1 MSKIAVITDTHTGV
15 KNGSDIFLNYAER
28 FYEEVFFPYCKENGI
43 TQILHLGDYFD
54 HRRFANIKV
63 LARNRSMFIDR
74 LREEGMTM
82 DLIPGN
88 HDVFYKNTNNL
99 NSLTEILSHYDD
111 VIKLHMDPTVVSY
124 DGLDIGLLPWIN
136 EENYEECIDFIKSV
150 KAPFLG
156 GHLELAGFD
165 MMKGVQASSHGM
177 ASDIFSRFELVMSGH
192 YHTKS
197 AKGNIH
203 YLGTPYELTWADCD
217 DPKYFHVIDTKTREL
232 TPVRNKITIYNR
244 MRYDDVA
251 SSDDV
256 AAELKKIDFDS
267 VSGSYIKVV
276 VVNKKNPFLFDKYI
290 DEIVARNPFDLKIV
304 ENFDEYLSDN
314 VGEESLEL
322 TDTIT
327 LLNTYVD
334 SVQTDLDRDRIKN
347 KLQELYVEAQT
358 LDAL

>member
-28 FYEEVFFPYCKENGI
+28 FYEEVFFPYCKKNGI
-43 TQILHLGDYFD
+43 TKILHLGDYFD
-54 HRRFANIKV
+54 HRRFANFKV
-63 LARNRSMFIDR
+63 LARNREMFINR
-74 LREEGMTM
+74 LREHGMTM

-88 HDVFYKNTNNL
+88 HDTYYKNTNDL

-111 VIKLHMDPTVVSY
+111 VINLHMDPTVVSY
-124 DGLDIGLLPWIN
+124 DDLDIALLPWIN
-136 EENYEECIDFIKSV
+136 EQNYEACIDFVKTV

-156 GHLELAGFD
+156 GHLELAGFE
-165 MMKGVQASSHGM
+165 MMKGVQAQGHGM
-177 ASDIFSRFELVMSGH
+177 SSDIFSRFETVMSGH

-197 AKGNIH
+197 TKENIH

-244 MRYDDVA
+244 MRYDDA
-251 SSDDV
+251 GFSDDV
-256 AAELKKIDFDS
+256 EAELNKIDFDS
-267 VSGSYIKVV
+267 VAASYIKVV

-290 DEIVARNPFDLKIV
+290 DRIVARNPFDLKIV

-314 VGEESLEL
+314 VDETGLEL

-334 SVQTDLDRDRIKN
+334 SVQTDLNRDRIKS
-347 KLQELYVEAQT
+347 KLQELYVEAQS
-358 LDAL
+358 LDAI

>member
-28 FYEEVFFPYCKENGI
+28 FYEEVFFPYCKKNGI
-43 TQILHLGDYFD
+43 TRILHLGDYFD
-54 HRRFANIKV
+54 HRRFANFKV
-63 LARNRSMFIDR
+63 LARNREMFINR
-74 LREEGMTM
+74 LREHGMTM

-88 HDVFYKNTNNL
+88 HDTYYKNTNDL

-111 VIKLHMDPTVVSY
+111 VIKLHMDPTVVRY
-124 DGLDIGLLPWIN
+124 DDLDIALLPWIN
-136 EENYEECIDFIKSV
+136 EQNHEACIDFVKSV

-156 GHLELAGFD
+156 GHLELAGFE
-165 MMKGVQASSHGM
+165 MMKGVQAQGHGM
-177 ASDIFSRFELVMSGH
+177 SSDIFSRFETVISGH

-197 AKGNIH
+197 TKGNIH

-217 DPKYFHVIDTKTREL
+217 DPKYFHVIDTETREL
-232 TPVRNKITIYNR
+232 TPIRNKITIYNR
-244 MRYDDVA
+244 MRYDDA
-251 SSDDV
+251 ESSEDV
-256 AAELKKIDFDS
+256 EAELDKIDFDS
-267 VSGSYIKVV
+267 VASSYIKVV

-290 DEIVARNPFDLKIV
+290 DRIVARNPFDLKIV

-314 VGEESLEL
+314 VDETGLEL

-334 SVQTDLDRDRIKN
+334 SVQTDLNRDRIKS
-347 KLQELYVEAQT
+347 KLQELYVEAQS
-358 LDAL
+358 LDAI

>member
-1 MSKIAVITDTHTGV
+1 MSKIAVITDTHTGI

-43 TQILHLGDYFD
+43 SRILHLGDYFD
-54 HRRFANIKV
+54 HRRFANFKV
-63 LARNRSMFIDR
+63 LARNREMFINR

-88 HDVFYKNTNNL
+88 HDTYYKNTSDL

-111 VIKLHMDPTVVSY
+111 VINLHMDPAVVNY
-124 DGLDIGLLPWIN
+124 DGLDVALIPWIN
-136 EENYEECIDFIKSV
+136 EQNYEACIDFVKTV

-156 GHLELAGFD
+156 GHLELQGFE
-165 MMKGVQASSHGM
+165 MMKGVQAQGHGM
-177 ASDIFSRFELVMSGH
+177 SADIFSRFETVMTGH

-197 AKGNIH
+197 TKGNIH
-203 YLGTPYELTWADCD
+203 YLGTPYELTWADAD
-217 DPKYFHVIDTKTREL
+217 DAKYFHVIDTDTREL
-232 TPVRNKITIYNR
+232 TPVRNNITIYNR
-244 MRYDDVA
+244 MRYDDA
-251 SSDDV
+251 SYSDDV
-256 AAELKKIDFDS
+256 EAELDKIDFDR

-290 DEIVARNPFDLKIV
+290 DRIVARNPFDLKIV
-304 ENFDEYLSDN
+304 ENFNEYLSEN
-314 VGEESLEL
+314 VDEGALEL

-347 KLQELYVEAQT
+347 KLQELYVEAQS

>member
-1 MSKIAVITDTHTGV
+1 MSKIAVLTDTHTGV

-28 FYEEVFFPYCKENGI
+28 FYEEVFFPYCKEHGI
-43 TQILHLGDYFD
+43 SQILHLGDYFD

-63 LARNRSMFIDR
+63 LARNRGMFIDR

-88 HDVFYKNTNNL
+88 HDVFYKNTNDL

-111 VIKLHMDPTVVSY
+111 VIKLHMDPTVVTY
-124 DGLDIGLLPWIN
+124 DGLDVALLPWIN
-136 EENYEECIDFIKSV
+136 EENYDECIDFIKTV

-156 GHLELAGFD
+156 GHLELAGFE
-165 MMKGVQASSHGM
+165 MMKGVQAQGHGM
-177 ASDIFSRFELVMSGH
+177 IADPFSRFETVMSGH

-197 AKGNIH
+197 TKGNVH

-217 DPKYFHVIDTKTREL
+217 DPKYFHVIDTETRDL
-232 TPVRNKITIYNR
+232 TPIRNKITIYNR
-244 MRYDDVA
+244 MRYDDA
-251 SSDDV
+251 GAGDDV
-256 AAELKKIDFDS
+256 QAELDKIDFDL
-267 VSGSYIKVV
+267 VAASYIKVV

-290 DEIVARNPFDLKIV
+290 DQIVARNPFDLKIV

-314 VGEESLEL
+314 VDETALEL

-334 SVQTDLDRDRIKN
+334 SVQTDLDRDRIKSR
-347 KLQELYVEAQT
+347 LQELYVEAQS

>member
-28 FYEEVFFPYCKENGI
+28 FYEEVFFPYCKKNGI
-43 TQILHLGDYFD
+43 TKILHLGDYFD
-54 HRRFANIKV
+54 HRRFANFKV
-63 LARNRSMFIDR
+63 LARNREMFINR
-74 LREEGMTM
+74 LREHGMTM

-88 HDVFYKNTNNL
+88 HDTYYKNTNDL

-111 VIKLHMDPTVVSY
+111 VINLHMDPTVVSY
-124 DGLDIGLLPWIN
+124 DDLDIALLPWIN
-136 EENYEECIDFIKSV
+136 EQNYEACIDFVKTV

-156 GHLELAGFD
+156 GHLELAGFE
-165 MMKGVQASSHGM
+165 MMKGVQAQGHGM
-177 ASDIFSRFELVMSGH
+177 SSDIFSRFETVMSGH

-197 AKGNIH
+197 TKENIH
-203 YLGTPYELTWADCD
+203 YLGTPYELTWADAD

-244 MRYDDVA
+244 MRYDDA
-251 SSDDV
+251 GFSDDV
-256 AAELKKIDFDS
+256 EAELNKIDFDS
-267 VSGSYIKVV
+267 VAASYIKVV

-290 DEIVARNPFDLKIV
+290 DRIVARNPFDLKIV

-314 VGEESLEL
+314 VDETGLEL

-334 SVQTDLDRDRIKN
+334 SVQTDLNRDRIKS
-347 KLQELYVEAQT
+347 KLQELYVEAQS
-358 LDAL
+358 LDAI

>member
-28 FYEEVFFPYCKENGI
+28 FYEEVFFPYCKKNGI
-43 TQILHLGDYFD
+43 TRILHLGDYFD

-63 LARNRSMFIDR
+63 LSRNREMFIDR

-88 HDVFYKNTNNL
+88 HDVFYKNTNDL
-99 NSLTEILSHYDD
+99 CSLTEILSHYDD
-111 VIKLHMDPTVVSY
+111 VIKLHMDPTVVNY
-124 DGLDIGLLPWIN
+124 DGLDVALIPWIN
-136 EENYEECIDFIKSV
+136 EQNYEACIDFVKTV

-156 GHLELAGFD
+156 GHLELQGFE
-165 MMKGVQASSHGM
+165 MMKGVQAQGHGM
-177 ASDIFSRFELVMSGH
+177 SAEIFSRFETVMTGH

-197 AKGNIH
+197 TKGNIH

-217 DPKYFHVIDTKTREL
+217 DAKYFHVIDTDTREL
-232 TPVRNKITIYNR
+232 TPVRNNITIYNR
-244 MRYDDVA
+244 MRYDDA
-251 SSDDV
+251 DSSDDV
-256 AAELKKIDFDS
+256 EAELDKIDFDQ
-267 VSGSYIKVV
+267 VAGSYIKVV

-290 DEIVARNPFDLKIV
+290 DRIVARNPFDLKIV
-304 ENFDEYLSDN
+304 ENFNEYLSEN
-314 VGEESLEL
+314 VDEGALEL

-347 KLQELYVEAQT
+347 KLQELYVEAQS

>member
-1 MSKIAVITDTHTGV
+1 MSKIAVITDTHTGI
-15 KNGSDIFLNYAER
+15 KNGSGVFLDYMER
-28 FYEEVFFPYCKENGI
+28 FYDEVFFPYCKKNNI
-43 TQILHLGDYFD
+43 SQILHLGDYFD
-54 HRRFANIKV
+54 HRRFANFKV
-63 LARNRSMFIDR
+63 LSRNRCMFIDR
-74 LREEGMTM
+74 LKEEGMTM

-88 HDVFYKNTNNL
+88 HDTYYKNTNDL
-99 NSLTEILSHYDD
+99 NSLTEILSHYED

-136 EENYEECIDFIKSV
+136 EENYEECIDFVKNV

-197 AKGNIH
+197 TKGNIH

-217 DPKYFHVIDTKTREL
+217 DPKYFHVIDTETREL

-244 MRYDDVA
+244 LRYDDISA
-251 SSDDV
+251 SDDV
-256 AAELKKIDFDS
+256 EAELKKIDFDA

-314 VGEESLEL
+314 VDESALEL